1 VRVVKEYVQ
10 RWYES
15 GLDPDEYICHGSKAG
30 NLVEIEE
37 AATGIRRTVLTF
49 CTNDVLGLVQNKAV
63 QQAAIDAVLQY
74 GTSNSSC
81 SVLSGRIDLHRQLED
96 EISAF
101 KHLPHTQ
108 LFLNAWMAMQAL
120 MDAFCHLAIPV
131 PGFQNTR
138 ETLIMTDILNHGCI
152 VSALANAG
160 TRSGKM
166 FGHSPRVRVRAYRHC
181 DMADLAR
188 KLQRH
193 ARPDDRIMVV
203 SDAVFSMDGDIAPL
217 PEMIDILANYEDS
230 VLVMDEAHASGALG
244 DHGGGIYDY
253 FGILP
258 QHAIDKGVNPLIMTT
273 FSKFAASAGAAI
285 STHSAELKPLLNVS
299 PTSIGTISLPAPTT
313 AAALESIRQVRQNP
327 ALVKRLHENTSY
339 LRARLVEHDFEAI
352 GETNVVPVV
361 LPTDINPKHF
371 ARQLMYEHGIWVS
384 PIWFIAKPRLR
395 ITANALHTREEIDK
409 LVAAMMAVREAL
421 YKTTISA

>member
-1 VRVVKEYVQ
+1 MQVVQEYVQ

-15 GLDPDEYICHGSKAG
+15 GLDPDEYICHRKQG
-30 NLVEIEE
+30 NLVEIEDTK
-37 AATGIRRTVLTF
+37 TGRHHTVLTF
-49 CTNDVLGLVQNKAV
+49 CTNDVLGLVQNESV
-63 QQAAIDAVLQY
+63 QKAAIDAILQY

-131 PGFQNTR
+131 PGFQHTR
-138 ETLIMTDILNHGCI
+138 ETLILTDVLNHGCI
-152 VSALANAG
+152 VSAIANAG
-160 TRSGKM
+160 TRSGKL

-181 DMADLAR
+181 DMEDLAR
-188 KLQRH
+188 KLQRY

-217 PEMIDILANYEDS
+217 PEMIDILSNHEGS

-244 DHGGGIYDY
+244 ATGRGIYEHY
-253 FGILP
+253 GLLP
-258 QHAIDKGVNPLIMTT
+258 QDALDRGVIPLIMTT

-285 STHSAELKPLLNVS
+285 SSPVAELKPLLNVS

-313 AAALESIRQVRQNP
+313 AAALESIRQVRQHP
-327 ALVKRLHENTSY
+327 ELVKTLQENTAY
-339 LRARLVEHDFEAI
+339 LRARLIEQGFEAI
-352 GETNVVPVV
+352 GETNVVPVI
-361 LPTDINPKHF
+361 LPSDINPKLY
-371 ARQLMYEHGIWVS
+371 ARTLMNDHGIWVS
-384 PIWFIAKPRLR
+384 PIWFIAKPRMR
-395 ITANALHTREEIDK
+395 ITVNSLHTREEMDHLVESMVEARK
-409 LVAAMMAVREAL
+409 LM
-421 YKTTISA
+421 YQPTISA